1 MPKELK
7 ILNQFGY
14 ELTQEEFTQLK
25 KKHPYIGEKI
35 ILDLINGVGVVAKD
49 LNKTSKLKEKIF
61 PRIWDSVSGNSKK
74 RQNQINENIIEGL
87 NATSQWLQDHD
98 RQLSRIDMRMKDVAD
113 ELYKTQDEILNFYG
127 QFKEVDFRVE
137 MLELFQKDS
146 KQQFDKLESRLTKV
160 EAQQSVDREIEKIY
174 NLNLPLEIE
183 IFTVLDNLASGE
195 VGLYYLLKKDKQKK
209 NDFLIYI
216 KNKIK
221 NRLPPSK
228 KESFIDHLSLHK
240 EIKKLEPIEQKAIA
254 FIGSQYS
261 SYSKE
266 NSLYEVSD
274 IIKIVSTLNSTDE
287 VENEINK
294 HSHIS
299 SFMTLNSYIDETAE
313 ELLTI

>member
-160 EAQQSVDREIEKIY
+160 EAQQSVDQ
-174 NLNLPLEIE
+174 
-183 IFTVLDNLASGE
+183 
-195 VGLYYLLKKDKQKK
+195 YLCQK
-209 NDFLIYI
+209 
-216 KNKIK
+216 
-221 NRLPPSK
+221 
-228 KESFIDHLSLHK
+228 
-240 EIKKLEPIEQKAIA
+240 
-254 FIGSQYS
+254 
-261 SYSKE
+261 
-266 NSLYEVSD
+266 
-274 IIKIVSTLNSTDE
+274 
-287 VENEINK
+287 
-294 HSHIS
+294 
-299 SFMTLNSYIDETAE
+299 
-313 ELLTI
+313 